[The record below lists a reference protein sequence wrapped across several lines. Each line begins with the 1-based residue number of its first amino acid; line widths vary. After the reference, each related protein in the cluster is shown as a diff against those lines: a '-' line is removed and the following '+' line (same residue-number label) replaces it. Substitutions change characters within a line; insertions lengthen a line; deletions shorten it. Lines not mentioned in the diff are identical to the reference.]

1 MNNIGRIITDFYC
14 NGYFG
19 RTYDLTWSEI
29 IEEADEYIIIKKPN
43 GVIDFANFQHYDWND
58 NNEVCNVYC
67 MSSIEK
73 QNLIDSW
80 CDEEN

>member
-19 RTYDLTWSEI
+19 RTYDLTGSEI

-43 GVIDFANFQHYDWND
+43 GVIDFANF
-58 NNEVCNVYC
+58 
-67 MSSIEK
+67 
-73 QNLIDSW
+73 
-80 CDEEN
+80 